1 MAMTLIFLVSGL
13 IMGLSIVIIAF
24 KWDGSKLESFLLTDR
39 SGFNGLPLLIVVSV
53 VGGLLIGAGT
63 FNLLTWM
70 FL

>member
-13 IMGLSIVIIAF
+13 IMGISIVTIAF
-24 KWDGSKLESFLLTDR
+24 KWDGSRLESFLLTDR
-39 SGFNGLPLLIVVSV
+39 SGFNGLPLLIVVSI